1 MGMTFNSIQ
10 FNSTCQQQQTGQEQP
25 EMTIELKNISR
36 SHIEEYI
43 LKLLIIIQI
52 QCQNLR
58 PENPPKNGEAPLP
71 VGMCAGRLRQRHA
84 GQPAHNALRPYRSAA
99 VPWQQRRSRHD
110 ADPRGTPVAS
120 FQRHLV
126 SRGLDSVLS

>member
-1 MGMTFNSIQ
+1 MSMTFNSIQ

-71 VGMCAGRLRQRHA
+71 VGMCAGRLR
-84 GQPAHNALRPYRSAA
+84 
-99 VPWQQRRSRHD
+99 
-110 ADPRGTPVAS
+110 
-120 FQRHLV
+120 
-126 SRGLDSVLS
+126 